1 MLEFHGSPSRFA
13 VNVFDHTSDTT
24 CDFRHL
30 SAQKLAWFSSYF
42 QHSSALVYP

>member
-24 CDFRHL
+24 CDFRLL
-30 SAQKLAWFSSYF
+30 STHETDVSSVITPAQQLLLRF
-42 QHSSALVYP
+42 